1 MNLWIRFVSLLIFFL
16 EENGYLHK
24 NPFESECSLYGRE
37 QDVQRD
43 CFPHS
48 HYSSPVFWDRHR
60 TAELSICCQISV
72 CTRRTAVC
80 IRMAGG
86 RQLPSL
92 LIQIMLVRGF
102 QIQNPSVS
110 DTKPTSSWT
119 NLEMFKR
126 FVEAETM

>member
-1 MNLWIRFVSLLIFFL
+1 MVICIKTHLKVNLVCMEESRTYRETASLILITAVL
-16 EENGYLHK
+16 
-24 NPFESECSLYGRE
+24 CSGT
-37 QDVQRD
+37 D
-43 CFPHS
+43 
-48 HYSSPVFWDRHR
+48 R